1 MRHII
6 ATVGTFYIILGY
18 NTAQIVESVEMP
30 HEKQKHFVNF
40 SAKTGTEILNGVEPN
55 QDSAP

>member
-1 MRHII
+1 MWHTI
-6 ATVGTFYIILGY
+6 ATVGTFYVILGY
-18 NTAQIVESVEMP
+18 KIAYIVDTIEMP

-55 QDSAP
+55 QDSAQ